1 VTTAR
6 SSQVSLES
14 TCFYHCSVR
23 CVRRSFLCGADKL
36 TGRNFD
42 HRKIWILERLSLLRS
57 VFGIEICAY
66 AVMSNHLHLV
76 LCVNQNYVETLTDLE
91 IREQVTRIFSKVFRN
106 FENWDEKRKSAVMK
120 EWRKRLSDLSW
131 FMRCLDEHIARRAN
145 LEDNCTGH
153 FWEGRFKSQALLDEG
168 ALLTCMAYVDL
179 NPIRAGIND
188 GLEDSDWTSIKQRLL
203 AMQANGKIQN
213 KEITVSPT
221 NKSSNEARDEATAS
235 NKNVSFS
242 DSIHPTLAHF
252 MSSEK
257 TSDAGDSRHTEIP
270 MQFMEYVKLV
280 EWTGKQIRSDKK
292 GAITK
297 PPFRLIESLGLNAD
311 TWLQS
316 VNAFGQ
322 YAILVGSPSRLD
334 SEVCHFRRRWARGRT
349 IARKMYRCAA

>member
-1 VTTAR
+1 
-6 SSQVSLES
+6 
-14 TCFYHCSVR
+14 
-23 CVRRSFLCGADKL
+23 
-36 TGRNFD
+36 
-42 HRKIWILERLSLLRS
+42 
-57 VFGIEICAY
+57 
-66 AVMSNHLHLV
+66 
-76 LCVNQNYVETLTDLE
+76 
-91 IREQVTRIFSKVFRN
+91 
-106 FENWDEKRKSAVMK
+106 
-120 EWRKRLSDLSW
+120 
-131 FMRCLDEHIARRAN
+131 
-145 LEDNCTGH
+145 
-153 FWEGRFKSQALLDEG
+153 
-168 ALLTCMAYVDL
+168 
-179 NPIRAGIND
+179 
-188 GLEDSDWTSIKQRLL
+188 
-203 AMQANGKIQN
+203 
-213 KEITVSPT
+213 
-221 NKSSNEARDEATAS
+221 
-235 NKNVSFS
+235 
-242 DSIHPTLAHF
+242 

>member
-1 VTTAR
+1 MLTVT
-6 SSQVSLES
+6 
-14 TCFYHCSVR
+14 
-23 CVRRSFLCGADKL
+23 G
-36 TGRNFD
+36 
-42 HRKIWILERLSLLRS
+42 S

-213 KEITVSPT
+213 KEI
-221 NKSSNEARDEATAS
+221 KA
-235 NKNVSFS
+235 
-242 DSIHPTLAHF
+242 
-252 MSSEK
+252 
-257 TSDAGDSRHTEIP
+257 
-270 MQFMEYVKLV
+270 
-280 EWTGKQIRSDKK
+280 
-292 GAITK
+292 
-297 PPFRLIESLGLNAD
+297 PPH
-311 TWLQS
+311 Q
-316 VNAFGQ
+316 
-322 YAILVGSPSRLD
+322 
-334 SEVCHFRRRWARGRT
+334 
-349 IARKMYRCAA
+349 